1 MAIAFARA
9 QYLSRRRAGNVVRQ
23 AAYNARTQLKDERTG
38 IHTKNFRDQ
47 GTLEHDERI
56 LPHGADPRFLDAST
70 LWSAAEFAERRRDA
84 RVGLELVLAIS
95 ADQGISK
102 ADRIDMVR
110 SFVRHHFVDK
120 GLAVQ
125 INIHSRHDGNA
136 RETNNPHAHV
146 LISMRRLEGDRFSR
160 LQARDLEPVV
170 RRGYVIEHESWGRT
184 WGEFQDDWFV
194 KHGKSVRVDRPAPI
208 PQIHIGPKRHRHPKD
223 PRIEQNLI
231 RRENNRKLAH
241 DLTQAHAHNENE
253 SVSPH
258 KDTDTME
265 SSSGDYPGGNAGR
278 EQQQQAI
285 EGLSDKE
292 LVRALEMAV
301 RSPSAV
307 VDLDQVKKEL
317 REELRQAGDRGASP
331 ETRGAFHQR
340 YQTERADAYQA
351 RKAAE
356 QEVHDRF
363 ATYQTQ
369 ARGFFSLRHEQEKLG
384 ARKGAERHDA
394 HEIIKA
400 QQRGDRVE
408 IHKQRSQQIAAARS
422 AHPVLTWEAFVRR
435 EAQLGNE
442 VAKNTLLR
450 LHERDQNNSLER

>member
-38 IHTKNFRDQ
+38 LHTKNFRDQ

-70 LWSAAEFAERRRDA
+70 LWSAAELAERRRDG

-95 ADQGISK
+95 ADQEISK

-110 SFVRHHFVDK
+110 SFVRLHFVDK
-120 GLAVQ
+120 GLAAQ

-160 LQARDLEPVV
+160 IQARDLEPVV
-170 RRGYVIEHESWGRT
+170 RRGYVIEHEAWGRT

-194 KHGKSVRVDRPAPI
+194 KHGKFVRVDKPAPI

-223 PRIEQNLI
+223 PRVQQNLI
-231 RRENNRKLAH
+231 RRDKNRMLGH
-241 DLTQAHAHNENE
+241 DHSHNGKEL
-253 SVSPH
+253 VPPH

-265 SSSGDYPGGNAGR
+265 SSSSVYPGSSTGR
-278 EQQQQAI
+278 EQQERAL

-292 LVRALEMAV
+292 LVRALEMAA
-301 RSPSAV
+301 RGPSAF
-307 VDLDQVKKEL
+307 VDLDQVRKEL
-317 REELRQAGDRGASP
+317 REESREGGDRGSRP
-331 ETRGAFHQR
+331 ETRGAFHER
-340 YQTERADAYQA
+340 YQTERANAYQA
-351 RKAAE
+351 RKEAE

-363 ATYQTQ
+363 AAYQAQ
-369 ARGFFSLRHEQEKLG
+369 ARGFFDLRYEQEKLG
-384 ARKGAERHDA
+384 ARKGVERHNA
-394 HEIIKA
+394 NEIIKA
-400 QQRGDRVE
+400 QRRGDRVAVQK
-408 IHKQRSQQIAAARS
+408 HKSQQLAAARS
-422 AHPVLTWEAFVRR
+422 AHPTLTWESFVRR

-442 VAKNTLLR
+442 VAQDVLAR
-450 LHERDQNNSLER
+450 LQEREQSNSLER